1 MISTDLV
8 NSIYHHARL
17 TERAIGVD
25 FDSDKVNALYGFLT
39 ELTLQE
45 TAQKNLK
52 VELVFQLDQ
61 IQELIAKEKENGAE
75 FDNVLKIAKSSE
87 LAIAMMDVL
96 NG

>member
-8 NSIYHHARL
+8 NAIYHHTRL

-52 VELVFQLDQ
+52 VELF
-61 IQELIAKEKENGAE
+61 
-75 FDNVLKIAKSSE
+75 S
-87 LAIAMMDVL
+87 
-96 NG
+96 